1 MLYNIEE
8 LQDNLLTLLGELS
21 NIDIKLK
28 NKDLSTHTNKK
39 TLLIKMPRIVLLQ
52 NVFIYL
58 TDEEIIK
65 VSSVC
70 HALRDAVYSPFGW
83 KILSYTRS
91 QIKYKYKK

>member
-1 MLYNIEE
+1 MNT
-8 LQDNLLTLLGELS
+8 NM
-21 NIDIKLK
+21 
-28 NKDLSTHTNKK
+28 NKK
-39 TLLIKMPRIVLLQ
+39 TLLTKMPRVILLQ

-58 TDEEIIK
+58 TDEDIIR

-91 QIKYKYKK
+91 QIKYKYKVDKV